1 MIDVSHLTCLMENR
15 GVADKSELVGVSDT
29 EIRSLE
35 NYFGLTF
42 PSSYRQFLRSFG
54 RSAGFL
60 SPWMAIYFD
69 DLKEIRDQFDCL
81 VAADALPC
89 NLPAKTLLIANWESV
104 FDFIVCDG
112 RDDPP
117 VYRVDL
123 YKSDRSQFRVYSKSY
138 SAYLENLITTTD
150 TNALPSDLFEEQ
162 EALDLLND
170 TITY

>member
-15 GVADKSELVGVSDT
+15 GVAHKSELVGVRDT
-29 EIRSLE
+29 EIQSLE
-35 NYFGLTF
+35 KFFGLTF

-81 VAADALPC
+81 VAADALPF

-117 VYRVDL
+117 VYRIDL
-123 YKSDRSQFRVYSKSY
+123 YKADRSQFRVYAKSY
-138 SAYLENLITTTD
+138 SEYLENLIATTD
-150 TNALPSDLFEEQ
+150 TNALPGDFFEEQ
-162 EALDLLND
+162 EALDILND
-170 TITY
+170 TISY

>member
-1 MIDVSHLTCLMENR
+1 MIDVSHLTSLMEHR
-15 GVADKSELVGVSDT
+15 GVARKSELVGVSDT
-29 EIRSLE
+29 EVRSLE
-35 NYFGLTF
+35 HYFGLSF

-81 VAADALPC
+81 VAADGLHF

-112 RDDPP
+112 QENPP
-117 VYRVDL
+117 VYRIDL
-123 YKSDRSQFRVYSKSY
+123 YKVDHSQFRVYAQSFGE
-138 SAYLENLITTTD
+138 YLENLITTTD
-150 TNALPSDLFEEQ
+150 TNALPSDFFEEH

-170 TITY
+170 TIHY